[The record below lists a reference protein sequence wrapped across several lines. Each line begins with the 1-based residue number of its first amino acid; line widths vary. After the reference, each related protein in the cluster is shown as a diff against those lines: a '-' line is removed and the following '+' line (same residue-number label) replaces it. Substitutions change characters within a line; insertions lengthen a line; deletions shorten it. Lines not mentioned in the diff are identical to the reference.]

1 VTRFLCAVLLAAGA
15 GAAAAQMTPEETF
28 GEGKGFGASGAPS
41 VGSNI
46 TSGTGAS
53 TVPLYSTTQPQSSLF
68 AGGDG
73 SLAVPGTQ
81 QVTDCQTMPPGPD
94 GRAQQQCEATN
105 FLAKKSSAASFNLAP
120 TDPVLV
126 KARPITNDPQ
136 SILGAMSGTYSA
148 CTPQT
153 TTVPTRKQIEV
164 CTESRAPEKQTCQKV
179 LAVKVTSI
187 QSCTPGTWFGGTTM
201 GQYPWA
207 INVQAYCQMSG
218 PVGLY
223 VHDPIPWIGGGI
235 SGVFWVDP
243 TTGMT
248 APQTISNIS
257 GNIFA
262 FALGYY
268 KTIWYQG
275 GSCTADACSFTFDV
289 FALGATCPGG
299 VSWCQGNIAR
309 AVFTFPRP
317 RSTYTESDQWDNQC
331 ATLEARLP

>member
-1 VTRFLCAVLLAAGA
+1 
-15 GAAAAQMTPEETF
+15 MTKEEAF
-28 GEGKGFGASGAPS
+28 GEGRGFGASSAPA

-53 TVPLYSTTQPQSSLF
+53 TVPLYSTSQPQSSLF
-68 AGGDG
+68 AGGEG
-73 SLAVPGTQ
+73 SLVAPGTQ
-81 QVTDCQTMPPGPD
+81 QVADCETKPPSPD

-105 FLAKKSSAASFNLAP
+105 FLAKKSTAASFSLAP

-126 KARPITNDPQ
+126 KARPIANDPQ
-136 SILGAMSGTYSA
+136 SILGAMSGTYAA

-153 TTVPTRKQIEV
+153 TSAPSRKQFEV

-187 QSCTPGTWFGGTTM
+187 QSCTPGTWFGGATM

-223 VHDPIPWIGGGI
+223 VTDPIPWLGGGV

-243 TTGMT
+243 QTGMT
-248 APQTISNIS
+248 APQVITNYF
-257 GNIFA
+257 GQLGA
-262 FALGYY
+262 YLLGYY
-268 KTIWYQG
+268 KTVWYQG

-309 AVFTFPRP
+309 GVFTFPRP

>member
-1 VTRFLCAVLLAAGA
+1 VKRLLCGLLLAAGA
-15 GAAAAQMTPEETF
+15 EMAFAQMTPEEAF
-28 GEGKGFGASGAPS
+28 GQGKGFGASAAPA

-53 TVPLYSTTQPQSSLF
+53 TVPQYSTTQPQSSLF

-73 SLAVPGTQ
+73 SLAAPGTE
-81 QVTDCQTMPPGPD
+81 QVTGCEVNPPNPD

-105 FLAKKSSAASFNLAP
+105 FLAKKSTAASFNIPP

-126 KARPITNDPQ
+126 KARPITNDPR

-153 TTVPTRKQIEV
+153 ATAPARKQIEL
-164 CTESRAPEKQTCQKV
+164 CTENREPEQRTCQKV

-187 QSCTPGTWFGGTTM
+187 QSCPPGTWFTSTSI
-201 GQYPWA
+201 GQSFWE
-207 INVQAYCQMSG
+207 IKVDAYCQMNG

-223 VHDPIPWIGGGI
+223 IHDPIPWVGGGV
-235 SGVFWVDP
+235 SGVIWVDP
-243 TTGMT
+243 ATGMA

-262 FALGYY
+262 FVLGYY
-268 KTIWYQG
+268 KTVWYQG
-275 GSCTADACSFTFDV
+275 GSCTADACSFAFDV
-289 FALGATCPGG
+289 YALGAVCPGG
-299 VSWCQGNIAR
+299 ASWCQGNIAR
-309 AVFTFPRP
+309 GVFTFPRP
-317 RSTYTESDQWDNQC
+317 RSTYAESDQWDNQC
-331 ATLEARLP
+331 AALEARLQ